1 MTKLFNPEFLTQII
15 NNNVYVKNS
24 FSNKKKDFNS
34 LSYLI
39 EKDISQSDC
48 IKLGN
53 GVERVIQ
60 DIILECSLF
69 ENIKTS
75 FTKKGDKEKDHLF
88 KDTSNKIIY
97 YAELKSNIN
106 LDTEKSKST
115 YLKCQFIFEELKE
128 TYPEYEIRWC
138 LLAYRYINKV
148 EIPKI
153 VANKYSK
160 ISSNL
165 FGINEYLEMLGIE
178 MRFDENSYIKFLND
192 ISDAMFEKISNS

>member
-1 MTKLFNPEFLTQII
+1 MVKLFNPEFLTQII

-39 EKDISQSDC
+39 KKDISQSDC

-60 DIILECSLF
+60 DIISECSLF

-88 KDTSNKIIY
+88 KDTTNKVIY

-115 YLKCQFIFEELKE
+115 YLKCQFIFDELKE
-128 TYPEYEIRWC
+128 AYPDYEIKWC

-148 EIPKI
+148 EIPKS

-178 MRFDENSYIKFLND
+178 MRFDENSYVKFLND
-192 ISDAMFEKISNS
+192 VSDAMFEN

>member
-1 MTKLFNPEFLTQII
+1 MTKLFNPEFLMQII

-39 EKDISQSDC
+39 KKDISQSDC

-153 VANKYSK
+153 VANKYSN

-192 ISDAMFEKISNS
+192 VSDAMFEKISNS